1 MMESK
6 SRKTKECMAVVIA
19 GSVVAVVMAES
30 VVAVV
35 AVVIAKSV
43 VAVVMAVTRTRN
55 SKELDVKPA
64 LDPTMQTRIPKANT
78 EKKRCKRPKSVSRIR
93 V

>member
-6 SRKTKECMAVVIA
+6 SRKIKECVAVVIA

-35 AVVIAKSV
+35 AVVIEKSV

-64 LDPTMQTRIPKANT
+64 VDTTMQTRIQQSKY
-78 EKKRCKRPKSVSRIR
+78 
-93 V
+93 